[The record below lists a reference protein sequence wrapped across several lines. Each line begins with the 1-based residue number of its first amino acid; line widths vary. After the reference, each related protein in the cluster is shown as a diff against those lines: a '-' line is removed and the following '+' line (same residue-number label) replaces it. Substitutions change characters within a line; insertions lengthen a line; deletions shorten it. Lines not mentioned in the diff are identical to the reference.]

1 MSCNK
6 IWNFEF
12 LQTFFKLNWIYGEY
26 ATHLKDVFFERE
38 QSLLPLAVAEI
49 ERRRLEEE
57 NQVRRRRMTH
67 LLRNIEN
74 WNNTID
80 YHTNNVQRI
89 EKQIKALTEEFTLN
103 FQPYIQSSIAYLI
116 QRKRS
121 SEMEILNYQ
130 NDLKLVLEERDK
142 LVQIDQSLSELTAHK
157 AQTYTRRCIVQDC
170 KGYLNNQWRCGICRT
185 HVCRHCREVVPEGYK
200 VVNDHEVQEKSQEDE
215 KNTEP
220 DRPAD
225 WAKPG
230 GTLSRSEK
238 SQEEKKEEKDH
249 EVQSQEK
256 IHRCNPDSI
265 ATAKLLDK
273 DTKPCPSC
281 KTPIYKIDGCDQ
293 MYCLQCN
300 TAFSWKTL
308 EIEKGRIH
316 NPHYYEMM
324 RKRSANGEIP
334 REAGDAPPAQVQ
346 GGCLAEIEN
355 NDLNGMLKRLE
366 PGVCTSLRRFKKN
379 LSHNVPDEYVCVDRF
394 FGDVIRIRNHIL
406 GVLIP
411 RYRPVD
417 IIQHTMDLRIQ
428 YVKNEIDKK
437 KWQINML
444 KMWKRNEYNTQ
455 IHYLLEATLTTIR
468 DILADMFQKT
478 RNNANLFPLE
488 FNSYKNQITNLI
500 NYFNEHSE
508 KIHNSYKYSKTNYL
522 FWSLV
527 ETKNYVISSLD
538 EGPRPGLEV
547 LDWNFRAEKTI
558 LRRLQTQKTV
568 GSHKNWMRECL
579 NKIKRIGDSKH
590 ASFDHELDFEQRFWK
605 TKLRINMINK

>member
-74 WNNTID
+74 WNNVID
-80 YHTNNVQRI
+80 YNTNYVHRI
-89 EKQIKALTEEFTLN
+89 ENQIKSLTEDFVALN
-103 FQPYIQSSIAYLI
+103 QTQTHIQSSITYLI

-121 SEMEILNYQ
+121 AEMEILNYQ

-142 LVQIDQSLSELTAHK
+142 LVQIDQTLNELTAHK
-157 AQTYTRRCIVQDC
+157 TQTYTRRCIVQDC

-200 VVNDHEVQEKSQEDE
+200 VVENSETEEKA
-215 KNTEP
+215 

-225 WAKPG
+225 
-230 GTLSRSEK
+230 SDK
-238 SQEEKKEEKDH
+238 SQ
-249 EVQSQEK
+249 VNF
-256 IHRCNPDSI
+256 HRCNPDSI

-334 REAGDAPPAQVQ
+334 REAGDAPPAQAP

-366 PGVCTSLRRFKKN
+366 PGVCTSLRRSKKI

-417 IIQHTMDLRIQ
+417 IIQHTMNLRIQ

-455 IHYLLEATLTTIR
+455 SHYLVEATLTTIR

-478 RNNANLFPLE
+478 RNNVNLFPLE

-508 KIHNSYKYSKTNYL
+508 KIHNSYKYSKTNCL
-522 FWSLV
+522 FWSFV

-538 EGPRPGLEV
+538 EGPSPRLEL
-547 LDWNFRAEKTI
+547 LDWKFRTENTI
-558 LRRLQTQKTV
+558 LKRLQTQKTV
-568 GSHKNWMRECL
+568 GSHKHWMKDCL